1 MVESTSNLFPK
12 ITEYPSAHRSDHV
25 DTYGKH
31 QVADPYKWLEDE
43 NSAETK
49 AFIDAHVNLT

>member
-1 MVESTSNLFPK
+1 MVESKSNLFPK
-12 ITEYPSAHRSDHV
+12 ITEYPAAHRSDHV

-43 NSAETK
+43 NSE
-49 AFIDAHVNLT
+49 